1 MHGTGM
7 NIYGRCRREAGLTQE
22 EAAELLNCGV
32 GTLARWETDVHT
44 PPDDKVMAMCSLYHS
59 PALAVEHLRQ
69 GSELARSLLPEVREK
84 PLAQAVLSLL
94 SAIRAFTTAE
104 IDWGLM
110 EIAADGAVSPDERR
124 GFDFLMYRL
133 EGVVEASYE
142 LRLCKEAENKKP
154 ADAEAPTGH
163 VG

>member
-1 MHGTGM
+1 MYGDGV
-7 NIYGRCRREAGLTQE
+7 NIYSRCRRAAGLTQE
-22 EAAELLNCGV
+22 QAAELLDCGV
-32 GTLARWETDVHT
+32 RTLANWECGANT
-44 PPDDKVMAMCSLYHS
+44 PPDEKVMTMCQIYKV

-69 GSELARSLLPEVREK
+69 RSELAASLLPEMHEK

-104 IDWGLM
+104 MDCGLM

-124 GFDFLMYRL
+124 GFEFLMLRL